1 MFYNHEYNSNKY
13 IILHTQTT
21 IPILKNLY
29 NIIKANGIL
38 NNFHNNVQSEQ
49 CILFARVISDIDSKE

>member
-13 IILHTQTT
+13 RILHTQTT

-49 CILFARVISDIDSKE
+49 CILFARPI